1 VVSSIELGDRS
12 AMKRKAYL
20 VVAIMVVAA
29 MTSATVA
36 KAAMTITTD
45 RRVALVIGNSAY
57 RNATHLPNTIND
69 ANGVAALFRSV
80 GFEVVNSR
88 TDLGV
93 LEFKRAIRDFLIT
106 AESAD
111 IAVVYYAGHGIE
123 VNGTNY
129 LIPAD
134 AKLARDYD
142 VEDEAV
148 ALDRI
153 IWALQSVKR
162 LRLILLDACRDNP
175 FVAKLRSAFTRA
187 APKGGLAKIE
197 DVSPNTLV
205 AYAAKAGSFSY
216 DGDGPNSPFASALI
230 RHVAEPDLDIRI
242 ALGRVRDEVLKAT
255 GGRQKPFIYGS
266 LGGATIPLV
275 PSSKKIEPAP
285 PVAARESGAPAKPN
299 ASLSPVEPNWD
310 NLKLAPAVGTTAP
323 AKVEPPKPPQPAVQ
337 AALEKDDPAR
347 ACIRDEQR
355 LAQLRSNPVP
365 DEIARFQ
372 RDLTCTRL
380 QAQVQ
385 RLFESVAAAQPA
397 STGPPPQT
405 SGPPNRPAEAVAA
418 REPESRP
425 NAVNPRSG
433 QVERPVPSPG
443 NAVPADIERSKG
455 SQAPADNNDPALACR
470 RDELRLTQLRS
481 NPVPDEIARFQRE
494 LSCRQLHA
502 QVQRLFESVATGPPA
517 SAPALESVAPAGAI
531 RRSGPV
537 PAVEGR
543 QAQGPPPGTTSSCAR
558 DAERLARLR
567 EDPTLE
573 AIARFEKELGCEH
586 IRPQLQR
593 LRESIGQ

>member
-1 VVSSIELGDRS
+1 MRARPLPSIELGDRS

-20 VVAIMVVAA
+20 AVAIMFVAA
-29 MTSATVA
+29 ITFATAA
-36 KAAMTITTD
+36 KAAMTVTKD

-69 ANGVAALFRSV
+69 ANAVAALFRSV

-93 LEFKRAIRDFLIT
+93 LEFKRAVRDFLIT

-175 FVAKLRSAFTRA
+175 FVAKLRSVVTRA

-197 DVSPNTLV
+197 DVSPDTLI

-230 RHVAEPDLDIRI
+230 RHVAEPGLDIRI

-255 GGRQKPFIYGS
+255 GGRQEPFIYGS

-275 PSSKKIEPAP
+275 PSSKNIEPAP
-285 PVAARESGAPAKPN
+285 AAAAREFGAPAKPN
-299 ASLSPVEPNWD
+299 ASLSPVEPNRVE
-310 NLKLAPAVGTTAP
+310 KLAPAVGTA
-323 AKVEPPKPPQPAVQ
+323 KPPQPTVQ
-337 AALEKDDPAR
+337 AALEKDDSAR

-365 DEIARFQ
+365 VEIARFQ
-372 RDLTCTRL
+372 RDLACTRL
-380 QAQVQ
+380 YAQVQ
-385 RLFESVAAAQPA
+385 RLFESAAAAQPA
-397 STGPPPQT
+397 STGPPPQI
-405 SGPPNRPAEAVAA
+405 SGPPSRPTEAVAA
-418 REPESRP
+418 TES
-425 NAVNPRSG
+425 
-433 QVERPVPSPG
+433 
-443 NAVPADIERSKG
+443 SKG
-455 SQAPADNNDPALACR
+455 SQTPADSNDRALACR

-517 SAPALESVAPAGAI
+517 SAPPLESVAPAEAI

-537 PAVEGR
+537 PADGR
-543 QAQGPPPGTTSSCAR
+543 QARGPPPGTTSSCAL

-573 AIARFEKELGCEH
+573 AIARFEKELGCEP
-586 IRPQLQR
+586 IRHQLQR

>member
-1 VVSSIELGDRS
+1 MELGDRS
-12 AMKRKAYL
+12 AMKRKVYL
-20 VVAIMVVAA
+20 FVAIMFVAA
-29 MTSATVA
+29 VTFATA
-36 KAAMTITTD
+36 GKAAMTITTD

-69 ANGVAALFRSV
+69 ANAVAALFRSV

-93 LEFKRAIRDFLIT
+93 LEFKRAVRDFLIT
-106 AESAD
+106 AENAD

-175 FVAKLRSAFTRA
+175 FVAKLRSVFTRA

-197 DVSPNTLV
+197 AVSPDTLV
-205 AYAAKAGSFSY
+205 AYAAKAGAFSY
-216 DGDGPNSPFASALI
+216 DGDGPNSPFASALV
-230 RHVAEPDLDIRI
+230 RHVAEPGLDIRI

-255 GGRQKPFIYGS
+255 GGRQEPFIYGS

-275 PSSKKIEPAP
+275 PSSKNIEPAP
-285 PVAARESGAPAKPN
+285 AVAARESGAPAKPN
-299 ASLSPVEPNWD
+299 LPPVEPNRVE
-310 NLKLAPAVGTTAP
+310 KLAPAVGDAAP
-323 AKVEPPKPPQPAVQ
+323 AKVEPPKPPQPTMQ

-372 RDLTCTRL
+372 RDLACTRL
-380 QAQVQ
+380 HAQVQ
-385 RLFESVAAAQPA
+385 RLFESAAQPT
-397 STGPPPQT
+397 SRGPPPQI
-405 SGPPNRPAEAVAA
+405 SEPPRRPAEAVAA

-425 NAVNPRSG
+425 NAVNSRSG
-433 QVERPVPSPG
+433 QVERSIPTPG
-443 NAVPADIERSKG
+443 NAVPADIEPAKG
-455 SQAPADNNDPALACR
+455 SQADSNDQALACR
-470 RDELRLTQLRS
+470 RDALRLTQLRS

-517 SAPALESVAPAGAI
+517 SAPALESVTPAEAI
-531 RRSGPV
+531 RRLRPV
-537 PAVEGR
+537 PAVDGR
-543 QAQGPPPGTTSSCAR
+543 QAQGLPPGTTSSCAL

-573 AIARFEKELGCEH
+573 AIARFAKELGCER